1 MNTKRWVA
9 LGVAVGLFI
18 FSSIVSVL
26 SSFAS
31 DNFSSS
37 LDDLFSDENEY
48 SERVLEKGQ
57 GQGKVVVLDV
67 NGAIMETAD
76 ATSIFQTAG
85 YNHRAFLKMLD
96 QASEDRSVKGI
107 LIRVNSP
114 GGGVV
119 ESAEIHKRITD
130 IQEKTKKPIYI
141 SMGSMAAS
149 GGYYIAAPA
158 DKIYASA
165 ETLTGSLGVIFQSL
179 NYSGL
184 AEKYGVKMET
194 IKSGPY
200 KDIMSPTREMTEVE
214 REILQS
220 MIQNSYDGFVKVIS
234 EGREIPESDVRR
246 IADGRIYDGRQAH
259 DLGLIDEFGYWEDA
273 VEGMKK
279 DHKLGSVSIIQYE
292 SANGLSSLLSMSTQ
306 KLFSNDLELIGL
318 TKLLSQPNA
327 PRPMYM
333 YQE

>member
-9 LGVAVGLFI
+9 LGIAVGLFI
-18 FSSIVSVL
+18 FSTIFN
-26 SSFAS
+26 FATS
-31 DNFSSS
+31 LAFGNFSSLS
-37 LDDLFSDENEY
+37 EDLFAVEEGFI
-48 SERVLEKGQ
+48 ETELEKGN
-57 GQGKVVVLDV
+57 GVDKVVVLNVD
-67 NGAIMETAD
+67 GAIMDTG
-76 ATSIFQTAG
+76 TSIFRTGG
-85 YNHRAFLKMLD
+85 YNHRDFLKMLD
-96 QASEDRSVKGI
+96 QAGEDKSVKGI

-119 ESAEIHKRITD
+119 ESAEIHSRITD
-130 IQEKTKKPIYI
+130 LKERTKKPVYI

-184 AEKYGVKMET
+184 AEKYGVKYET

-200 KDIMSPTREMTEVE
+200 KDIMSPTREMTAEE
-214 REILQS
+214 REILQT
-220 MIQNSYDGFVKVIS
+220 MIDNSYDGFVKVIS
-234 EGREIPESDVRR
+234 EGRDIPDSSVRK
-246 IADGRIYDGRQAH
+246 IADGRIYDGRQAL

-273 VEGMKK
+273 IEGMKK
-279 DHKLGSVSIIQYE
+279 DHKLGNVSVIQYE
-292 SANGLSSLLSMSTQ
+292 SGYGLSSFLSMSSQ
-306 KLFSNDLELIGL
+306 KLFSNDLELLGL

>member
-9 LGVAVGLFI
+9 IAIAAFLFV
-18 FSSIVSVL
+18 FSSIVNVV
-26 SSFAS
+26 SSFAFG
-31 DNFSSS
+31 DLSS
-37 LDDLFSDENEY
+37 LSDDLFAAE
-48 SERVLEKGQ
+48 SEFVETVLEEGS
-57 GQGKVVVLDV
+57 GPNKVVVLDV
-67 NGAIMETAD
+67 NGAIMDAGD

-96 QASEDRSVKGI
+96 QAGEDRSVKGI

-119 ESAEIHKRITD
+119 ESAEIHSRITE
-130 IQEKTKKPIYI
+130 IQEETKKPVYI

-184 AEKYGVKMET
+184 AEKYGVKYET

-200 KDIMSPTREMTEVE
+200 KDIMSPTREMTNEE

-220 MIQNSYDGFVKVIS
+220 MINNSYDGFVKVIS
-234 EGREIPESDVRR
+234 EGREIPENRVRQ
-246 IADGRIYDGRQAH
+246 IADGRVYDGRQALSL
-259 DLGLIDEFGYWEDA
+259 DLIDEFGYWDDA
-273 VEGMKK
+273 IEGMKK
-279 DHKLGSVSIIQYE
+279 DHKLGNVSVIQYE
-292 SANGLSSLLSMSTQ
+292 SGYGISSFLSMSTQ
-306 KLFSNDLELIGL
+306 KLFSNDIDLLGL